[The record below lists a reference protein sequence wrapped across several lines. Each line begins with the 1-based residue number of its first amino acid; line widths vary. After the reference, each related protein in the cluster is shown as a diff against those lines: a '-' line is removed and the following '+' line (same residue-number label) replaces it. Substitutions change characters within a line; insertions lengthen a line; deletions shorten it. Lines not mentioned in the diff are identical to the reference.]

1 MDRLIRK
8 MRPYL
13 LAWHHRSR
21 SSPESSVRRF
31 SYKDIKRAT
40 DGFHRIIYSNSHGAA
55 YRARFQDGEVAL
67 VKEVK
72 DLNQGKDDF
81 LKEVQLLGQ
90 LHHRHLLALKGFST
104 GHKRFDGCLLNCLIL
119 LLLSVKHKDLE
130 SKLIVRICRKV
141 HMVSFSLCLCISAC
155 VIDSGGT
162 YTLQETISWF
172 RGLLVYDNM
181 EMGSLKEHLNDPLK
195 TPLNWKTR
203 LQIAI
208 GVAAALEYLLLF
220 SNPPIYHVSVSAS
233 NVMLDENYIAKI
245 SDVGLINSVG
255 ANVTVPHSSNSEDCM
270 DNTCGDLT
278 FQLGVLILELITGQ
292 SSENGTTDLIQWIQ
306 ESCYRSSIQ
315 KMIDPDL
322 GTNYDSRELKN
333 LLAVARLCIKSG
345 DKPKFSIP
353 QIFRYLQ
360 KKAENTCN

>member
-104 GHKRFDGCLLNCLIL
+104 GHKR
-119 LLLSVKHKDLE
+119 
-130 SKLIVRICRKV
+130 
-141 HMVSFSLCLCISAC
+141 
-155 VIDSGGT
+155 
-162 YTLQETISWF
+162 
-172 RGLLVYDNM
+172 LLVYDNM